1 MLQSA
6 LYIGRFQPFHLGHL
20 SIVKRGVAENERL
33 IIAIGS
39 AEKNFLPENPLT
51 ASERIVMIEEVL
63 RDEKIPAE
71 KYCIIPVNNINNYAL
86 WVNHVNLM
94 VPPYDKLYTGSK
106 IVEICYRHN
115 PNTFQKIINIER
127 EENISATQIRDLMR
141 TDRPWEHLVHP
152 TVSKLLKAWDIPRRL
167 KNTYGMHDITMYN
180 NNY

>member
-1 MLQSA
+1 MVQSA
-6 LYIGRFQPFHLGHL
+6 LYIGRFQPFHRGHL
-20 SIVKRGVAENERL
+20 SVVKRAVQENERL

-39 AEKNFLPENPLT
+39 AEKNFLPENPMT
-51 ASERIVMIEEVL
+51 TSERFVLIEEVL
-63 RDEKIPAE
+63 KAEKIKPE
-71 KYCIIPVNNINNYAL
+71 KYCIIPVPNINNYAL

-127 EENISATQIRDLMR
+127 EENISATNIRNAMR
-141 TDRPWEHLVHP
+141 EDKEWENLVHP
-152 TVSKLLKAWDIPRRL
+152 VAAKLLKAWDIPRRL
-167 KNTYGMHDITMYN
+167 KNTYGMHDITMFN